1 MYSPGTGKSFIGTL
15 LAKTLHDFSSGT
27 ILVVCYTNHA
37 LDQFLEDLLKI
48 GIPEKSI
55 VRLGARSTTTTAAS
69 LALRMQTKV
78 NRIKRADRIE
88 IRSIKSKTDELRA
101 HLESSFRAY
110 RSFDFNAAVI
120 LNYLQ
125 SSFEKRPY
133 FDALCLPESDDETYT
148 IERSG
153 RDVRPDYLFDRWCK
167 GQNAG
172 VYMDA
177 ANVVNAEKIWQ
188 TSFIDRQA
196 ELSQWKEDMLKDHA
210 DVVSTAGREYNECL
224 ARIHAKYVERDTAV
238 LKSKRIIGC
247 TSTAAAK
254 YHEQING
261 ARPSIVL
268 VEEAGETLESHIL
281 TAINEDTKQLILI
294 GDHKYAFPLKVPNH
308 FYVQFHF

>member
-1 MYSPGTGKSFIGTL
+1 MYSPGTGKSFIGAL

-55 VRLGARSTTTTAAS
+55 IRLGARSTTTTAAS

-88 IRSIKSKTDELRA
+88 IRSIKSKTDELCA

-133 FDALCLPESDDETYT
+133 FHLENHPLVLA
-148 IERSG
+148 
-153 RDVRPDYLFDRWCK
+153 PDY
-167 GQNAG
+167 
-172 VYMDA
+172 
-177 ANVVNAEKIWQ
+177 I
-188 TSFIDRQA
+188 
-196 ELSQWKEDMLKDHA
+196 
-210 DVVSTAGREYNECL
+210 
-224 ARIHAKYVERDTAV
+224 
-238 LKSKRIIGC
+238 
-247 TSTAAAK
+247 
-254 YHEQING
+254 
-261 ARPSIVL
+261 
-268 VEEAGETLESHIL
+268 
-281 TAINEDTKQLILI
+281 
-294 GDHKYAFPLKVPNH
+294 
-308 FYVQFHF
+308 